1 MNIVE
6 KTHGTHGNERINAFS
21 DGVFAIVITLLVLE
35 LKVPE
40 HLPEGGL
47 LALLPSL
54 LPSLLGHVISFVLV
68 GMFWVGH
75 HNMFLGI
82 KRHDRALLWLNNFF
96 LLAIA
101 TMPFFAGLL
110 AHHTT
115 DQASMIAYALNLIVA
130 GVFLWMTWRHATQ
143 KRRLV
148 SAEMPAAVVSHVER
162 RILMAP
168 VLCVFAIIS
177 TFINPSISQFIFVLI
192 ALLYIFPNPLDLL
205 HHHKMKSS
213 QSPTSAPQQ

>member
-1 MNIVE
+1 MSAHD
-6 KTHGTHGNERINAFS
+6 KTHGVHGNERINAFS

-47 LALLPSL
+47 LEILPTLLPAF
-54 LPSLLGHVISFVLV
+54 LGHIISFVLV

-75 HNMFLGI
+75 HNMFLAI

-130 GVFLWMTWRHATQ
+130 GVFLWLTWRHATQ

-148 SAEMPAAVVSHVER
+148 PAEMPAAVVSHVER

-168 VLCVFAIIS
+168 VLCVFAIVS
-177 TFINPSISQFIFVLI
+177 TFISPSISQFIFVLI

-205 HHHKMKSS
+205 HHRKMAEHSATTAS
-213 QSPTSAPQQ
+213 Q